1 MKTSPECR
9 KHSHRVLFFFY
20 YNFVYFKSQR
30 LLIKQVSQVVFFIIS
45 YSRETYEKSKTVE
58 KSTQQVKFSLKVK
71 QTFMECFVR

>member
-1 MKTSPECR
+1 MNEDVPRVSKTFSPCF
-9 KHSHRVLFFFY
+9 VFFFY

-58 KSTQQVKFSLKVK
+58 KKHTASEVLLKS
-71 QTFMECFVR
+71 